1 MEVLLLAAAIAAD
14 EEEEVDDDAV
24 SAVLSVCMVN
34 DAGEGSNI
42 DTLLLLLLLLVVLFS
57 HGDSIFLLLRFISFR
72 LPSSSCGFECRFEEA
87 WMFWLWTCLENG
99 KKNYGGFE

>member
-14 EEEEVDDDAV
+14 EEDEVDDAV
-24 SAVLSVCMVN
+24 SVVLSVCMVN
-34 DAGEGSNI
+34 DAEEGSNI
-42 DTLLLLLLLLVVLFS
+42 DTLLLLLLLLLVVLFS
-57 HGDSIFLLLRFISFR
+57 HVDSIFLLLRFISFR